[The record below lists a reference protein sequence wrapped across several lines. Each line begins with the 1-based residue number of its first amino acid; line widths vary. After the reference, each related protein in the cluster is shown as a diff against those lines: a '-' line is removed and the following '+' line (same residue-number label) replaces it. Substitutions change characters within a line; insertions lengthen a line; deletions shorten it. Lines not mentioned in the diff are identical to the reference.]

1 MQVENARGYKG
12 DKTITKTVIEKDENG
27 NTVEYQYNNEGVC
40 LVAKVLEWAQQKVK
54 HKRKGYKM
62 YIMLLWQL
70 IMMLAGAGVAFL
82 GQILHRDKV
91 TQVGSV
97 MVFIGASAFI
107 YSILAIV
114 L

>member
-1 MQVENARGYKG
+1 M
-12 DKTITKTVIEKDENG
+12 
-27 NTVEYQYNNEGVC
+27 
-40 LVAKVLEWAQQKVK
+40 
-54 HKRKGYKM
+54 H
-62 YIMLLWQL
+62 MLLWQL
-70 IMMLAGAGVAFL
+70 AMLLVGAGVAFL

-107 YSILAIV
+107 YSILAVV